1 MLFSVRPAVLFVL
14 EQPRVDSGRPE
25 VNSTNNTISHLKFMN
40 TKAATKYAAENSFT
54 DFDRQKQVAGLN

>member
-25 VNSTNNTISHLKFMN
+25 VNNANNTIAHLKFMN
-40 TKAATKYAAENSFT
+40 IKAATKYAAENSST
-54 DFDRQKQVAGLN
+54 GFDRHRKVAGLN